1 MTSEVTMDD
10 SISPLRRIG
19 LRAPKEALDALLA
32 HALHSRQSPVQFLE
46 QLTALELREREVRNL
61 ARRTKHATIGT
72 FIPLDRFDW
81 DHPRQLDRGLF
92 ERLLHQPD
100 HLRTGTNILLR
111 GPSGVGKTTLAQLLA
126 FDALQKGYT
135 VRFCTLANAL
145 ADLLKQESLPA
156 VERRLRRYTAPDLL
170 VLDEIGY
177 LPCDSRS
184 ADLLYN
190 IISRRHE
197 KKSTLVTTNLAFKQW
212 NTIFPGAACVVAL
225 VDRFAQHC
233 HVFDID
239 ADSYRQR
246 AANASPSLRKPPK
259 TKPESPGPRPSSAFP
274 AHVDPRRHDSSTSAP
289 AMTGD

>member
-1 MTSEVTMDD
+1 MTSEVTMNEPV
-10 SISPLRRIG
+10 SRLRRIG
-19 LRAPKEALDALLA
+19 LRAPTPALEALLA
-32 HALHSRQSPVQFLE
+32 HAHQSRLSPVEFAEHLVSV
-46 QLTALELREREVRNL
+46 ELREREVKNL
-61 ARRTKHATIGT
+61 ARRTKNATLGT
-72 FIPLDRFDW
+72 FPSLDRFDW
-81 DHPRQLDRGLF
+81 NHPRQIDRELF
-92 ERLLHQPD
+92 EHLLQQSD

-111 GPSGVGKTTLAQLLA
+111 GPSGVGKTTLAQILA
-126 FDALQKGYT
+126 LDALQKGHT

-156 VERRLRRYTAPDLL
+156 VERRLRRYTTVDLL

-197 KKSTLVTTNLAFKQW
+197 KKSTLVTTNLPFKQW
-212 NTIFPGAACVVAL
+212 NTVFPGAACVVAL

-233 HVFDID
+233 HVLDID

-246 AANASPSLRKPPK
+246 RNSPTAPARKPLK
-259 TKPESPGPRPSSAFP
+259 TQS
-274 AHVDPRRHDSSTSAP
+274 
-289 AMTGD
+289 